1 MAWIYMHKL
10 KDNVVELRENFEP
23 YNLIINP
30 TFSARSHET
39 MTTVETP
46 SSRSA
51 VLLSTLRIFSN

>member
-1 MAWIYMHKL
+1 MHKL